1 MHIVRVM
8 PLQQDAFYR
17 TAMEGLQPGCG
28 RTLAF
33 LGNTAKR
40 CLKGWRYEVQDYP
53 TGTPSVVRN
62 WIYAERSVRG
72 SALICSG
79 VIDRTRMINAY
90 TSTGLIDVISRT
102 KPIPSDPLEMQ
113 PVDLGEDLK

>member
-40 CLKGWRYEVQDYP
+40 CLKGWRYEVQNYP
-53 TGTPSVVRN
+53 TGTPSVVRCDKD
-62 WIYAERSVRG
+62 ERCREK
-72 SALICSG
+72 SAVKVTDQLDIC
-79 VIDRTRMINAY
+79 
-90 TSTGLIDVISRT
+90 
-102 KPIPSDPLEMQ
+102 
-113 PVDLGEDLK
+113 